1 MLGLITRTMWLN
13 FREAFLLKQAAWI
26 SMVEDEE
33 ADDQLKQIFDVAR
46 TPHGTLDNVM
56 RIHSLRPETMIGH
69 LTLYKSVLHSDE
81 ITLPLWF
88 LEVIAAYV
96 SILNSCEYSLTHHW
110 NNAVRLI
117 DNAQRVEAIQT
128 ALRSQSFENTFNEKE
143 IAILHYTKKLTCHVG
158 NLKKVDVI
166 KLKQAGCNDGE
177 ILEVNQVAAYFNY
190 SNRVLDG
197 LGVSFDGD
205 KIGHYS
211 S

>member
-1 MLGLITRTMWLN
+1 
-13 FREAFLLKQAAWI
+13 
-26 SMVEDEE
+26 MVEDEE

-56 RIHSLRPETMIGH
+56 RIHSLRPASMIGH
-69 LTLYKSVLHSDE
+69 VTLYKSVLHSDE

-117 DNAQRVEAIQT
+117 DNAQRAEVIHD

-143 IAILHYTKKLTCHVG
+143 IAILHYTKKLTCDVG

-166 KLKQAGCNDGE
+166 KLKQAGCDDGE
-177 ILEVNQVAAYFNY
+177 ILEVNQVTAYFNY
-190 SNRVLDG
+190 SNRVLNG
-197 LGVSFDGD
+197 LGVSLDGD
-205 KIGHYS
+205 KIGYYS

>member
-1 MLGLITRTMWLN
+1 MWLTVN
-13 FREAFLLKQAAWI
+13 EVVQLKQATWI
-26 SMVEDEE
+26 SLVAEVE
-33 ADDQLKQIFDVAR
+33 ADDHLQQIFDKSR
-46 TPHGTLDNVM
+46 TPHGTLDNVI
-56 RIHSLRPETMIGH
+56 RIHSLRPAIMIGH

-81 ITLPLWF
+81 ITLSLWF

-117 DNAQRVEAIQT
+117 DNAQRVEAVQT
-128 ALRSQSFENTFNEKE
+128 ALRSQSFENTFNKKE
-143 IAILHYTKKLTCHVG
+143 IAILHYSKKLTCHVG

-166 KLKQAGCNDGE
+166 KLKQVGCDDGE

-190 SNRVLDG
+190 SNRVLNG
-197 LGVSFDGD
+197 LGVSLDGD
-205 KIGHYS
+205 KIGYYS

>member
-1 MLGLITRTMWLN
+1 MK
-13 FREAFLLKQAAWI
+13 EAAWI

-56 RIHSLRPETMIGH
+56 RIHSLRPASMIGH
-69 LTLYKSVLHSDE
+69 VTLYKSVLHSDE

-117 DNAQRVEAIQT
+117 DNAQRVEAVQT

-143 IAILHYTKKLTCHVG
+143 IAILHYSKKLTCDVG
-158 NLKKVDVI
+158 KLKKVDVI
-166 KLKQAGCNDGE
+166 KLKQAGCDYGE

-190 SNRVLDG
+190 SNRVLNG
-197 LGVSFDGD
+197 LGVSLDGD
-205 KIGHYS
+205 KIGYYS

>member
-1 MLGLITRTMWLN
+1 M
-13 FREAFLLKQAAWI
+13 KKAAWI

-46 TPHGTLDNVM
+46 TPHGTLDNVV
-56 RIHSLRPETMIGH
+56 RIHSLRPATMIGH
-69 LTLYKSVLHSDE
+69 LTLYKSILHSDE

-117 DNAQRVEAIQT
+117 DNAQRVEAVQT
-128 ALRSQSFENTFNEKE
+128 ALRSQSFENTFNKKE
-143 IAILHYTKKLTCHVG
+143 IAILHYSKKFTCHVG
-158 NLKKVDVI
+158 NLKKVDII
-166 KLKQAGCNDGE
+166 KLKQAGCDDGE

-197 LGVSFDGD
+197 LGVSLDGD
-205 KIGHYS
+205 KIGYYS

>member
-1 MLGLITRTMWLN
+1 
-13 FREAFLLKQAAWI
+13 LKQAAWI

-33 ADDQLKQIFDVAR
+33 ADDQLKKIFDVAR

-56 RIHSLRPETMIGH
+56 RIHSLRPASMIGH
-69 LTLYKSVLHSDE
+69 VTLYKSVLHSDE

-88 LEVIAAYV
+88 LEVITAYV

-117 DNAQRVEAIQT
+117 DNAQRVEVIHD
-128 ALRSQSFENTFNEKE
+128 ALRSQSFDNTFNEKE
-143 IAILHYTKKLTCHVG
+143 IAILHYSKKLTCDVG

-177 ILEVNQVAAYFNY
+177 ILEVNQVIAYFNY
-190 SNRVLDG
+190 SNRVLNG
-197 LGVSFDGD
+197 LGVSLDGD
-205 KIGHYS
+205 KIGYYS

>member
-1 MLGLITRTMWLN
+1 M
-13 FREAFLLKQAAWI
+13 KQAAWI

-33 ADDQLKQIFDVAR
+33 ADDQLKKIFDVAR

-56 RIHSLRPETMIGH
+56 RIHSLRPASMIGH
-69 LTLYKSVLHSDE
+69 VTLYKSVLHSDE

-143 IAILHYTKKLTCHVG
+143 IAILHYSKKLTCHVG

-166 KLKQAGCNDGE
+166 KLKQAGCDDGE
-177 ILEVNQVAAYFNY
+177 ILEVNQVIAYFNY
-190 SNRVLDG
+190 SNRVLNG
-197 LGVSFDGD
+197 LGVSLDGD
-205 KIGHYS
+205 KIGYYS

>member
-1 MLGLITRTMWLN
+1 M
-13 FREAFLLKQAAWI
+13 KQAAWI

-33 ADDQLKQIFDVAR
+33 ADDQLKKIFDVAR

-56 RIHSLRPETMIGH
+56 RIHSLRPASMIGH
-69 LTLYKSVLHSDE
+69 VTLYKSVLHSDE

-117 DNAQRVEAIQT
+117 DNAQRVEVIHD

-143 IAILHYTKKLTCHVG
+143 IAILHYSKKLTCDVE

-166 KLKQAGCNDGE
+166 KLKQAGCDDGE

-190 SNRVLDG
+190 SNRVLNG
-197 LGVSFDGD
+197 LGVSLDGD
-205 KIGHYS
+205 KIGHNS

>member
-1 MLGLITRTMWLN
+1 M
-13 FREAFLLKQAAWI
+13 KQAAWI

-46 TPHGTLDNVM
+46 TPHGTLDKVM
-56 RIHSLRPETMIGH
+56 RIHSLRPASMIGH
-69 LTLYKSVLHSDE
+69 VTLYKSVLHSDE

-117 DNAQRVEAIQT
+117 DNAQRVEVIHD

-143 IAILHYTKKLTCHVG
+143 IAILHYSKKLTCDVG

-177 ILEVNQVAAYFNY
+177 ILEVNQVIAYFNY
-190 SNRVLDG
+190 SNRVLNG
-197 LGVSFDGD
+197 LGVSLDGD
-205 KIGHYS
+205 KIGYYS

>member
-1 MLGLITRTMWLN
+1 M
-13 FREAFLLKQAAWI
+13 KQAAWI

-56 RIHSLRPETMIGH
+56 RIHSLRPASMIGH
-69 LTLYKSVLHSDE
+69 VTLYKSVLHSDE

-117 DNAQRVEAIQT
+117 DNAQRVEVIHD

-143 IAILHYTKKLTCHVG
+143 IAILHYSKKLTCDVE

-166 KLKQAGCNDGE
+166 KLKQAGCDDGE
-177 ILEVNQVAAYFNY
+177 ILEVNQVIAYFNY
-190 SNRVLDG
+190 SNRVLNG
-197 LGVSFDGD
+197 LGVSLDGD
-205 KIGHYS
+205 KIGYYS

>member
-1 MLGLITRTMWLN
+1 MK
-13 FREAFLLKQAAWI
+13 EAAWI

-56 RIHSLRPETMIGH
+56 RIHSLRPASMIGH
-69 LTLYKSVLHSDE
+69 VTLYKSVLHSDE

-143 IAILHYTKKLTCHVG
+143 IAILHYSKKLTCHVG

-166 KLKQAGCNDGE
+166 KLKQAGCDGGE

-190 SNRVLDG
+190 SNRVLNG
-197 LGVSFDGD
+197 LGVSLDGD
-205 KIGHYS
+205 KIGYYS
-211 S
+211 SQANSLAL

>member
-1 MLGLITRTMWLN
+1 M
-13 FREAFLLKQAAWI
+13 KKAAWI

-33 ADDQLKQIFDVAR
+33 ANDQLKQIFDVAR
-46 TPHGTLDNVM
+46 TQQGTLDNVM
-56 RIHSLRPETMIGH
+56 RIHSLRPTSMIGH
-69 LTLYKSVLHSDE
+69 VTLYKSVFHSDE

-88 LEVIAAYV
+88 LEVIAPYV

-117 DNAQRVEAIQT
+117 DNAQRVEVIHD
-128 ALRSQSFENTFNEKE
+128 ALWSQSFENTFNEKE
-143 IAILHYTKKLTCHVG
+143 IAILHYSKKLTCHVG

-166 KLKQAGCNDGE
+166 KLKQAGCDDGE

-197 LGVSFDGD
+197 LGVSLDGD
-205 KIGHYS
+205 KIGYYS

>member
-1 MLGLITRTMWLN
+1 
-13 FREAFLLKQAAWI
+13 
-26 SMVEDEE
+26 MVEDEE

-56 RIHSLRPETMIGH
+56 RIHSLRPASMIGH
-69 LTLYKSVLHSDE
+69 VTLYKSVLHSDE

-110 NNAVRLI
+110 NDAVRLI
-117 DNAQRVEAIQT
+117 DNAQRVEVIHD
-128 ALRSQSFENTFNEKE
+128 ALRSQSFDNTFNEKE
-143 IAILHYTKKLTCHVG
+143 IAILHYSKKLTCDVG

-166 KLKQAGCNDGE
+166 KLKQAGCDDGE
-177 ILEVNQVAAYFNY
+177 ILEVNQVIAYFNY
-190 SNRVLDG
+190 SNRVLNG
-197 LGVSFDGD
+197 LGVSLDGD
-205 KIGHYS
+205 KIGYYS

>member
-1 MLGLITRTMWLN
+1 M
-13 FREAFLLKQAAWI
+13 KQAAWI
-26 SMVEDEE
+26 TMVEDEE

-56 RIHSLRPETMIGH
+56 RIHSLRPASMIGH
-69 LTLYKSVLHSDE
+69 VTLYKSVLHSDE

-117 DNAQRVEAIQT
+117 DNAQRVEVIHD

-143 IAILHYTKKLTCHVG
+143 IAILHYSKKLTCDVE

-166 KLKQAGCNDGE
+166 KLKQAGCDDGE
-177 ILEVNQVAAYFNY
+177 ILEVNQVIAYFNY
-190 SNRVLDG
+190 SNRVLNG
-197 LGVSFDGD
+197 LGVSLDGD
-205 KIGHYS
+205 KIGYYS

>member
-1 MLGLITRTMWLN
+1 M
-13 FREAFLLKQAAWI
+13 KQAAWI

-33 ADDQLKQIFDVAR
+33 ADDQLKKIFDVAR

-56 RIHSLRPETMIGH
+56 RIHSLRPASMIGH
-69 LTLYKSVLHSDE
+69 VTLYKSVLHSDE

-117 DNAQRVEAIQT
+117 DNAQRAEVIHD

-143 IAILHYTKKLTCHVG
+143 IAILHYSKKLTCDVG

-177 ILEVNQVAAYFNY
+177 ILEVNQVIAYFNY
-190 SNRVLDG
+190 SNRVLNG
-197 LGVSFDGD
+197 LGVSLDGD
-205 KIGHYS
+205 KIGYYS